1 MRVARHRERAANECL
16 TSWAI
21 PFSEDNMW
29 FDQYITRIEGVQ
41 GGQPVIVGTRTPV
54 QTVAVLFHITYP
66 GDRAEVARA
75 LGHLQPDQIDA
86 ALAYY
91 DVHRAEI
98 DAYIRENNL
107 AFDALHIAG

>member
-1 MRVARHRERAANECL
+1 
-16 TSWAI
+16 
-21 PFSEDNMW
+21 MW
-29 FDQYITRIEGVQ
+29 FDTYITKITGIQ

-66 GDRAEVARA
+66 GDRDEVARA
-75 LGHLQPDQIDA
+75 LEHLHPEQIDA

-91 DVHRAEI
+91 DHHRDEI
-98 DAYIRENNL
+98 DAYISENRN